1 MEREQSQKKPVGRP
15 SLNTKSYHIKVEG
28 DLWPLLDTQ
37 SNKNRY
43 VNDAIRQRMEREGL
57 ISK

>member
-1 MEREQSQKKPVGRP
+1 MEREQNQKKPVGRP

-28 DLWPLLDTQ
+28 DLWPLLDAQ

-57 ISK
+57 VSK